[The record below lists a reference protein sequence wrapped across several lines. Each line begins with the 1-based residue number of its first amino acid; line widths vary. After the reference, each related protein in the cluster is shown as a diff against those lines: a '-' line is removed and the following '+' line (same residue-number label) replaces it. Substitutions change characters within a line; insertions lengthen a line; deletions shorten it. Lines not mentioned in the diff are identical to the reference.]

1 LALTLPLLVLA
12 PPATADFRGI
22 PLVRQPFVKFC
33 PDGSIVG
40 SLGPNFPAEDE
51 EAEFGAFAYDPRTE
65 QTGFLRRVP
74 GFERRLAANPC
85 VRTPLRSDRER

>member
-1 LALTLPLLVLA
+1 LLLAQ
-12 PPATADFRGI
+12 PAAADFLGI

-40 SLGPNFPAEDE
+40 SLGPNLPAEEE
-51 EAEFGAFAYDPRTE
+51 EAEFGAFAYDPRTG
-65 QTGFLRRVP
+65 QTAFLRRVP

-85 VRTPLRSDRER
+85 VRTPLGQERER